1 MKSILHREA
10 EATYNPQ
17 LHKTTGPEL
26 SQKASNRVGIILI
39 GFGVLL
45 FVLGSGLPAIIII
58 ISGNLILLDGY
69 LMTRLRRNRKE

>member
-17 LHKTTGPEL
+17 LHENAEPEL

-45 FVLGSGLPAIIII
+45 FVLGSGLPAVVIIIA
-58 ISGNLILLDGY
+58 GNLVILDGY
-69 LMTRLRRNRKE
+69 LMAYLQGNKKQ